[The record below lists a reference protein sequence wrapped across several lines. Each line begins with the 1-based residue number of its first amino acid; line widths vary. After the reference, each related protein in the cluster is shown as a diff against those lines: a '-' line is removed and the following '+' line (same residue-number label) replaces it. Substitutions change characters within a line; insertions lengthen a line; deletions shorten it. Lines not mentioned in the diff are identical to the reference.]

1 MQSAGAFGRN
11 KMVNAELKTE
21 ISDEKVE
28 KFLRSVADERQR
40 ADSVAVLE
48 MMSRISNEEP
58 KMWGPS
64 IIGFGRHHLKYAS
77 GRELDWMLIGFS
89 PRKGKMT
96 LYITDGFEKYDS
108 YLARLGKHT
117 TGKSCLYIK
126 HLTDVDINVL
136 EELVASSLEHVRGG
150 AMYPAH
156 Q

>member
-1 MQSAGAFGRN
+1 
-11 KMVNAELKTE
+11 MVNAELKTE